1 MTISEMKE
9 KKQQLGYSCE
19 KISELS
25 GVPLGTVQKIFSGIT
40 KTPRYET
47 LRQLEIIFQEAIYY
61 EDMLHDQTE
70 FPMMRETQL
79 PYQGGR
85 KQGEYTIEDYYVIP
99 EEKRAELI
107 DGVIYDMG
115 APTTIHQQISFEIG
129 LQLREYIRKK
139 HGSCMVFIA
148 PTDVQLDCDEKTMV
162 QPDVFVVCNRE
173 KLLRRCIYGAP
184 DLAVEVLSP
193 STRKKDM
200 SLKYGKYAGAGV
212 RECWLVDPDKQK
224 IMVYDLEK
232 EEFPVIYGF
241 DDCVPVHI
249 FEGECEVDFTW
260 IYEELRFLYQKEE

>member
-1 MTISEMKE
+1 
-9 KKQQLGYSCE
+9 
-19 KISELS
+19 
-25 GVPLGTVQKIFSGIT
+25 
-40 KTPRYET
+40 
-47 LRQLEIIFQEAIYY
+47 
-61 EDMLHDQTE
+61 
-70 FPMMRETQL
+70 
-79 PYQGGR
+79 
-85 KQGEYTIEDYYVIP
+85 
-99 EEKRAELI
+99 
-107 DGVIYDMG
+107 MG

-212 RECWLVDPDKQK
+212 REYWLVDPDKQK